1 MQKTAL
7 LRHEHAQVPS
17 ARFVAAYAVLV
28 IALMAI
34 NLAGYGLIALT
45 A

>member
-1 MQKTAL
+1 MEKTAFV
-7 LRHEHAQVPS
+7 RHEHAQAPS
-17 ARFVAAYAVLV
+17 ARFVALYAVMV